1 MTTGDYEALLEKV
14 NENLA
19 EAAKHASNDLEKN
32 MIKEYIEVHQYLNC
46 TNRLFPKNF
55 NLFNS

>member
-32 MIKEYIEVHQYLNC
+32 MIKEYIEVRIEYLDFIC
-46 TNRLFPKNF
+46 NF
-55 NLFNS
+55 SLTF